1 MAKPA
6 FIPQKIK
13 PWIEARRRYRLS
25 HAEIQMARELGMKPE
40 KFGGLANHKQEPW
53 KAPLPQFI
61 EHLYKKRFGRDRPDD
76 VRAIEVKEAD
86 KRARKRAKKDARAEE
101 AGSGADNEVERPD

>member
-1 MAKPA
+1 MSKPA

-25 HAEIQMARELGMKPE
+25 HAQIQMARELGMNPR
-40 KFGGLANHKQEPW
+40 KFGGLTNHNQEPW

-61 EHLYKKRFGRDRPDD
+61 EYLYKKRFGRERPDD
-76 VRAIEVKEAD
+76 VRAIEVKEAER
-86 KRARKRAKKDARAEE
+86 RARKRAKKDSRAQE
-101 AGSGADNEVERPD
+101 ADGGENN